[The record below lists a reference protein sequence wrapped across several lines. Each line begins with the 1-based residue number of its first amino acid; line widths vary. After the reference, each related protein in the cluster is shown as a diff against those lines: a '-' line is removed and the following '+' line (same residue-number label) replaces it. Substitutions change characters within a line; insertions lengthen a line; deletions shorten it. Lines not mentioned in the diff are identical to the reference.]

1 VKPRDRNAALCGRI
15 AATKSIM
22 GHSILF
28 VDDDFDTR
36 ALIKRA
42 LELQDFGVVVVAS
55 SFEAL
60 EVVALRKF
68 DAYLLDN
75 WLPEMSGVELCLK
88 LREKDSDTPI
98 VFLSGAGR
106 YIDKVEALS
115 AGANSYLTKPI
126 DLDELKVCLNELL
139 YGTAGTTD

>member
-1 VKPRDRNAALCGRI
+1 
-15 AATKSIM
+15 M

-28 VDDDFDTR
+28 VDDDPDTR
-36 ALIKRA
+36 ALIERA
-42 LELQDFGVVVVAS
+42 LELQGYEVVLAAS
-55 SFEAL
+55 CFEAL
-60 EVVALRKF
+60 DVIAVKKF

-75 WLPEMSGVELCLK
+75 WLPEMSGVELCLQ
-88 LREKDSDTPI
+88 LRQKDSDTPI

-126 DLDELKVCLNELL
+126 DLDELVSCLREVLCNGEFQSR
-139 YGTAGTTD
+139 

>member
-1 VKPRDRNAALCGRI
+1 
-15 AATKSIM
+15 M

-28 VDDDFDTR
+28 VDDDQDTR
-36 ALIKRA
+36 ALIQRA
-42 LELQDFGVVVVAS
+42 LELEGY
-55 SFEAL
+55 
-60 EVVALRKF
+60 EVVLAANAFDALDVIAVKKF

-88 LREKDSDTPI
+88 LRQKDSATPI
-98 VFLSGAGR
+98 IFLSGAGR

-126 DLDELKVCLNELL
+126 DLDELVSCLREVLCNGEFQSR
-139 YGTAGTTD
+139 

>member
-1 VKPRDRNAALCGRI
+1 
-15 AATKSIM
+15 M
-22 GHSILF
+22 GYSILF
-28 VDDDFDTR
+28 VDDDQDTR
-36 ALIKRA
+36 ALIHRA
-42 LELQDFGVVVVAS
+42 LELQGFEVVVVAT

-60 EVVALRKF
+60 DVITVKKF

-88 LREKDSDTPI
+88 LREKDSETPI
-98 VFLSGAGR
+98 IFLSGAGR

-126 DLDELKVCLNELL
+126 DLDELVCCLKEMLNASPF
-139 YGTAGTTD
+139 TQ